1 MAMAVY
7 FCNVLQYIE
16 RSVVIAQ
23 MCDRSAMDHGHS
35 VFKRWAHDLQA
46 QSCSCDL
53 CPCVCVCLPATI
65 FFVLFFPEL
74 GSDIRQTV
82 HQKMEYLTLR
92 SVSSLNNPQNSE
104 MNFLWKYEV
113 DMLKIIII
121 IISYTLNNFTTHI
134 RISQQMMENI

>member
-1 MAMAVY
+1 MFSSTMNGRLLLLRCVMDLPWIRVIPCSKDGHMISRHRVVAVTWAHV
-7 FCNVLQYIE
+7 CV
-16 RSVVIAQ
+16 
-23 MCDRSAMDHGHS
+23 S
-35 VFKRWAHDLQA
+35 VFLLQF
-46 QSCSCDL
+46 
-53 CPCVCVCLPATI
+53 

-134 RISQQMMENI
+134 RIS